1 MCPINL
7 HQPEDY
13 WLFDVLW
20 QDLCQLGYISQGP
33 FEYPMYC
40 GKISAL
46 SGYITQKLFKNPL
59 YTSIGLGISS
69 NLMDSISFI
78 PKKAPIKKPPET
90 Y

>member
-1 MCPINL
+1 MYCCKN
-7 HQPEDY
+7 Y
-13 WLFDVLW
+13 A
-20 QDLCQLGYISQGP
+20 QLGYISQGP

>member
-1 MCPINL
+1 MYFSKNCA
-7 HQPEDY
+7 
-13 WLFDVLW
+13 
-20 QDLCQLGYISQGP
+20 QLVYIGWGLLG
-33 FEYPMYC
+33 YPMYC